1 MLAGAR
7 PCELMGRALQCKLL
21 AEARPSELMG
31 RARQSER
38 LSRARPCELREELVR
53 VNLLGLA
60 LWARGNVACVGLT
73 PQVV

>member
-1 MLAGAR
+1 
-7 PCELMGRALQCKLL
+7 MGRARQCKLL
-21 AEARPSELMG
+21 AGACPSELMG

-38 LSRARPCELREELVR
+38 LSRARPCEPREELAI

-60 LWARGNVACVGLT
+60 LWASGNVACVGLT